1 MDTALG
7 MIRSGPDVPRESFR
21 EEASMTIAHSVLSVS
36 FGRKVRCP
44 AAEQIH
50 DAAAVP
56 AAPSPTGMTCSP
68 WEGLYVEGVES
79 QSVVEAA
86 APNPEL
92 ERFLSSLFPGNGSK
106 SAPATD
112 APPSKKVAVVI
123 TRALSVTRTDAE
135 GSTLIE
141 KICDSS
147 LEAGECFFC
156 TGPET
161 D

>member
-1 MDTALG
+1 
-7 MIRSGPDVPRESFR
+7 
-21 EEASMTIAHSVLSVS
+21 MTIAHSVLSVS
-36 FGRKVRCP
+36 FGGKVRPP

-50 DAAAVP
+50 DAAAAS
-56 AAPSPTGMTCSP
+56 AAPSLAGMTCSP
-68 WEGLYVEGVES
+68 WEGLYVEGMES
-79 QSVVEAA
+79 QSVVEVA

-92 ERFLSSLFPGNGSK
+92 ERFLSSLFPGNGSM

-112 APPSKKVAVVI
+112 APTSKKVAVVK
-123 TRALSVTRTDAE
+123 TRAQSVTRTNAE

-141 KICDSS
+141 KTCDSS